1 MTAAGRLLLASV
13 ALVSLACGPKALPPV
28 AQKPM
33 DVQKTSTP
41 VIADASASPVT
52 FERIAA
58 FPPPGWQIPRQV
70 TVSPSGKLVTYLQA
84 EKGGETM
91 ALFAFSLETHEHSV
105 LVRASDIVASDRPMS
120 REEELRRERQRK
132 RIQGVTGY
140 AWADH
145 ADVMLLPL
153 GGNVYVRTPDGTIK
167 QLTDSDAPEID
178 PKICADGSKVAFARG
193 PELFVVDVASGKE
206 TQLTKGAPK
215 DVTRG
220 QSDFNGQEE
229 FNEPS
234 GLWWSPGCDRVAYL
248 EVDEGA
254 VAKIPVMGY
263 RDGADLQHHRY
274 PRTGE
279 TNPKTKLG
287 VLDLKTKKT
296 SWIAMPAADGFDAA
310 DQYLGR
316 LTFSHDG
323 QHVYFQRLSR
333 SQQRLALVRADV
345 KSGQAEHLV
354 EESAPTWLDMTQVR
368 TLRDGTLLWT
378 ARRDGHLHIETRS
391 AIDGSLLR
399 TLTAG
404 AWDVSHIVAVD
415 EAGSRVLFIGNKDA
429 TLDRQLYA
437 AKLDGSG
444 IERLSHDDGVH
455 DVSGPRPHHGW
466 VDIHSSTTRLPK
478 ASIHDATGKAI
489 GEIPVKLDPDLDQL
503 KLRSPK
509 LVRIEGTKDAPPLHG
524 ALLEPRNMQAGVKYP
539 VIVMVYGGP
548 GVQTVSNSYNPLL
561 LWQHLA
567 DRGFVVWQVDNR
579 GSTGRGHAFEAPLH
593 KKMGSVEL
601 DDQLRGLDYLS
612 SLPFVDASRV
622 GIYGHS
628 YGGYLAAL
636 AMLKAPDRFKV
647 GVSGSPVTDWKYYDT
662 GYTERYMGTPQN
674 NATGYQGSSL
684 IPLAGKLE
692 RKLLIIHA
700 LMDENVH
707 FEHTAAFIDA
717 LVAADRDFDLLVFP
731 GERHGYRSPKARQY
745 AYRRVVDYFA
755 ANL

>member
-1 MTAAGRLLLASV
+1 MV
-13 ALVSLACGPKALPPV
+13 
-28 AQKPM
+28 
-33 DVQKTSTP
+33 VQKTASP
-41 VIADASASPVT
+41 NIADASQSPVT

-70 TVSPSGKLVTYLQA
+70 SVSPSGKLVTYLQA

-91 ALFAFSLETHEHSV
+91 ALFAFSLETRQHGV
-105 LVRASDIVASDRPMS
+105 LVRASDVVASDKPMS

-153 GGNVYVRTPDGTIK
+153 GGNVYVRTADGRIE
-167 QLTDSDAPEID
+167 QLTASDAAAID

-193 PELFVVDVASGKE
+193 PELFVVDVASGQE
-206 TQLTKGAPK
+206 TQLTKDAPR

-234 GLWWSPGCDRVAYL
+234 GLWWSPGCDRLAYL

-254 VAKIPVMGY
+254 VAQIPVMGY
-263 RDGADLQHHRY
+263 RDGADLQQHRY

-279 TNPKTKLG
+279 KNPTTRLG
-287 VLDLKTKKT
+287 VLDLRTLET
-296 SWIAMPAADGFDAA
+296 TWIEMPAAEGFDAA

-316 LTFSHDG
+316 VTFGHDDK
-323 QHVYFQRLSR
+323 HIFFQRLSR

-345 KSGQAEHLV
+345 TTGEARHLV
-354 EESAPTWLDMTQVR
+354 EESAPTWLDMTQ
-368 TLRDGTLLWT
+368 LRALNDGTLLWT

-391 AIDGSLLR
+391 PDDGQLLR
-399 TLTAG
+399 TLTSG
-404 AWDVSHIVAVD
+404 AWDVSQLVAVD
-415 EAGSRVLFIGNKDA
+415 EAGRRVLFIGNKDN

-444 IERLSHDDGVH
+444 IERLSREDGVH
-455 DVSGPRPHHGW
+455 DVSGNRPHHGW
-466 VDIHSSTTRLPK
+466 VDIHSSITRLPR
-478 ASIHDATGKAI
+478 ASIHDPKGALI
-489 GEIPVKLDPDLDQL
+489 GEIPVKLDPDLEQL
-503 KLRSPK
+503 KLRSPE
-509 LVRIEGTKDAPPLHG
+509 LVRIEGEGDEPPLHG
-524 ALLEPRNMQAGVKYP
+524 ALLTPRNMESGVKYP

-548 GVQTVSNSYNPLL
+548 GVQTVLNTYSPLL

-579 GSTGRGHAFEAPLH
+579 GSTGRGHAFEAALYR
-593 KKMGSVEL
+593 KLGSVEL
-601 DDQLRGLDYLS
+601 TDQLRGLDHLA
-612 SLPFVDASRV
+612 SLPYVDMTRI

-636 AMLKAPDRFKV
+636 AMLKAPNRFKV
-647 GVSGSPVTDWKYYDT
+647 GICGSPVTDWTYYDT
-662 GYTERYMGTPQN
+662 GYTERFMGTPQN
-674 NATGYQGSSL
+674 NASGYQSSSL
-684 IPLAGKLE
+684 LPLAGKLE
-692 RKLLIIHA
+692 NKLLIIHA